1 MRNDADL
8 ASAWANRK
16 GDVLH
21 LDVIRWHSLVPLR
34 RDPDGD
40 YSSCDEGGEDDEV
53 REVDN
58 WRVTTPIGIR
68 PPRDW
73 KLDVPRP
80 SPIYGIFE
88 RSEQLYNCE
97 MVHNLPS
104 IDRTTSF
111 NYNYNVDGQRN
122 PGFRNFR
129 SAVRPAPGAIIGVYI
144 TGRAKIADVV
154 AV

>member
-1 MRNDADL
+1 M
-8 ASAWANRK
+8 
-16 GDVLH
+16 
-21 LDVIRWHSLVPLR
+21 PLR

-53 REVDN
+53 EVDN

-122 PGFRNFR
+122 PGFPEHTNIPG
-129 SAVRPAPGAIIGVYI
+129 AVRPAPGAIIGVYI